1 MGRAARF
8 SMWRVTSLRPA
19 PDSARRAWLYG
30 AVAFLV
36 GALVRV
42 IVMAIFA
49 RVNADDLGG
58 LMTKWDTH
66 HYERIAQQGYFEGP
80 TIDGVPPE
88 QRLLAFF
95 PAIPMLMRAGHA
107 LTGLDYTT
115 VGMVL
120 NVFFGVAMAA
130 GVAALAARMGAGR
143 RGMIGAAFVVTSAP
157 MAVTFS
163 MPYTEA
169 LFGALA
175 FWALV
180 AMMDRRWW
188 LAGALIFAAGFVRL
202 TAVDLVAVFAVMV
215 LLYGR
220 TQWRAWVA
228 LVISPLPALG
238 YVWWASSHT
247 REVGG
252 YFGLQKEGWHTGFD
266 FGVGSVKFAWNTLM
280 TSQELGYFLSVAVM
294 IAALVALALTA
305 GKAPL
310 PVWLFAAALSANILL
325 SDGIMH
331 SRPRLLLPAAIVL
344 VPLVLGWGKRVSG
357 RAYAVGIGAWVLMGA
372 WFSGY
377 MLAVFPWAI

>member
-1 MGRAARF
+1 M
-8 SMWRVTSLRPA
+8 TSLRPSST
-19 PDSARRAWLYG
+19 PTRLVWLCGALAFGIG
-30 AVAFLV
+30 AV
-36 GALVRV
+36 VRM
-42 IVMAIFA
+42 IVMALFA
-49 RVNADDLGG
+49 HANDDSVGG
-58 LMTKWDTH
+58 LMTQWDTA
-66 HYERIAQQGYFEGP
+66 HYTRIAERGYFEGP
-80 TIDGVPPE
+80 LIDGVPPE

-95 PAIPMLMRAGHA
+95 PAIPMLMRVGHA

-115 VGMVL
+115 VGY
-120 NVFFGVAMAA
+120 VFNLVFGVIMAA
-130 GVAALAARMGAGR
+130 GVAAIAARMGAGWKA
-143 RGMIGAAFVVTSAP
+143 MVGASIVVTSAP

-180 AMMDRRWW
+180 ALMDRRWL
-188 LAGALIFAAGFVRL
+188 LAGALIFACGFVRL
-202 TAVDLVAVFAVMV
+202 TAVDLVAVLAVMV

-228 LVISPLPALG
+228 LVLSPLSALG

-252 YFGLQKEGWHTGFD
+252 YFGLQKEGWHTGLD
-266 FGVGSVKFAWNTLM
+266 FGVASVRFAWKTLM

-294 IAALVALALTA
+294 IAAVVALLLTW
-305 GKAPL
+305 GKTPL

-331 SRPRLLLPAAIVL
+331 SRPRLLLPAAIAL
-344 VPLVLGWGKRVSG
+344 VPLVLHWEKNASG
-357 RAYAVGIGAWVLMGA
+357 RGYALSLGAWVLVGA

>member
-1 MGRAARF
+1 
-8 SMWRVTSLRPA
+8 MWCVTSLRPT
-19 PDSARRAWLYG
+19 PTSTRLIWLYG
-30 AVAFLV
+30 AIAFLV
-36 GALVRV
+36 GAVVRV
-42 IVMAIFA
+42 VVMAIFA
-49 RVNADDLGG
+49 RANEDSLGG
-58 LMTKWDTH
+58 LMMQWDTH
-66 HYERIAQQGYFEGP
+66 HYERIAERGYFAGP
-80 TIDGVPPE
+80 TIDDVPPE
-88 QRLLAFF
+88 HRLLAFF
-95 PAIPMLMRAGHA
+95 PAIPLLMRLGHA
-107 LTGLDYTT
+107 LTGLEYDT
-115 VGMVL
+115 VGMVF

-130 GVAALAARMGAGR
+130 GVAAIAARMGAGR

-188 LAGALIFAAGFVRL
+188 LAGLLIFAAGFVRL
-202 TAVDLVAVFAVMV
+202 TAVDLVAVLAVMV
-215 LLYGR
+215 VLYGR

-228 LVISPLPALG
+228 LALSPLSALG

-247 REVGG
+247 SEVGG

-266 FGVGSVKFAWNTLM
+266 FGVASVKFAWNTLM

-294 IAALVALALTA
+294 IAALVALALA
-305 GKAPL
+305 WGKGPL
-310 PVWLFAAALSANILL
+310 PLWLFAAALSANILL

-357 RAYAVGIGAWVLMGA
+357 RAYAVGIGAWVLVGA